1 MNIIIDVYSKFADN
15 ENKIFVFNDKKVE
28 MKISNSFAT
37 DNETVFVLAL
47 KYKDTFEIF
56 EIFEISQMYFSD
68 YITIKAKYESVDVRS
83 KEEFDFALERMIMR
97 YM

>member
-1 MNIIIDVYSKFADN
+1 MYSKFADN

-28 MKISNSFAT
+28 MKISNDFAT
-37 DNETVFVLAL
+37 DDETVFVLAL
-47 KYKDTFEIF
+47 KYKDAF

-83 KEEFDFALERMIMR
+83 KEEFDFALERIIMR
-97 YM
+97 YMQKGRSE

>member
-1 MNIIIDVYSKFADN
+1 MDIIIDVYSKFVDN
-15 ENKIFVFNDKKVE
+15 KNKIFVFNNKEVE

-56 EIFEISQMYFSD
+56 EIYQLYFSD

-83 KEEFDFALERMIMR
+83 KEEFDFALERIVMR

>member
-1 MNIIIDVYSKFADN
+1 MDIIIDVYSKFVDN
-15 ENKIFVFNDKKVE
+15 KNKIFVFNNKEVE
-28 MKISNSFAT
+28 VKISNSFAT

-56 EIFEISQMYFSD
+56 EIYQMYFSD
-68 YITIKAKYESVDVRS
+68 YITIKAKYESVDVRN
-83 KEEFDFALERMIMR
+83 KEEFDFALERMVMR

>member
-1 MNIIIDVYSKFADN
+1 MDIIIDVYSKFVDN
-15 ENKIFVFNDKKVE
+15 ENKLFVFNDKEVE
-28 MKISNSFAT
+28 MKVSNDFAT

-47 KYKDTFEIF
+47 KYKAAF

-68 YITIKAKYESVDVRS
+68 YVTIKAKYESVDVRS
-83 KEEFDFALERMIMR
+83 KKEFDFALERMVMR

>member
-1 MNIIIDVYSKFADN
+1 M
-15 ENKIFVFNDKKVE
+15 E
-28 MKISNSFAT
+28 MKVSNDFAA
-37 DNETVFVLAL
+37 DDETVFVLAL
-47 KYKDTFEIF
+47 KYKGTF